1 MSHSILWQCQAKP
14 ENNLKKK
21 DKRRIFDFVSI
32 NNFVFSSCVAQ
43 MLERSGSPSAGDVII
58 LITTGSSSGDQVQ
71 SALALASRKQVRV
84 SVVAFAY
91 VPTPSGVIGSSSSSQ
106 YSYQAGALRN
116 LQSLAEAT
124 GGRMTAVA
132 SKGVGTMSH
141 ISMLVQLGDAL
152 VATLEYHQGSDNV
165 PALVRSI
172 IHHPLPLVAR
182 SYRCNKSQAE
192 THSSLLSSS
201 PVYFY
206 FYFKT

>member
-1 MSHSILWQCQAKP
+1 
-14 ENNLKKK
+14 
-21 DKRRIFDFVSI
+21 
-32 NNFVFSSCVAQ
+32 VFSSCVAQ

-165 PALVRSI
+165 PALVSSI

-182 SYRCNKSQAE
+182 SLARIDVTNPKQRNILPF
-192 THSSLLSSS
+192 SLPLLFIFIFISKLN
-201 PVYFY
+201 FL
-206 FYFKT
+206 TLQR

>member
-1 MSHSILWQCQAKP
+1 
-14 ENNLKKK
+14 
-21 DKRRIFDFVSI
+21 
-32 NNFVFSSCVAQ
+32 

-165 PALVRSI
+165 PALVRSFI
-172 IHHPLPLVAR
+172 YPLPVAR
-182 SYRCNKSQAE
+182 IDVTNPSSIQ
-192 THSSLLSSS
+192 HSSFRPFPGCFFYISKLNFLTLLR
-201 PVYFY
+201 
-206 FYFKT
+206 

>member
-1 MSHSILWQCQAKP
+1 MAVYKIFISILI
-14 ENNLKKK
+14 
-21 DKRRIFDFVSI
+21 IFLFP
-32 NNFVFSSCVAQ
+32 VAQ
-43 MLERSGSPSAGDVII
+43 MLERTGSPSAGDVII

-165 PALVRSI
+165 PALVRLF
-172 IHHPLPLVAR
+172 IHHLVFRIDVTFPRSLPA
-182 SYRCNKSQAE
+182 
-192 THSSLLSSS
+192 SLK
-201 PVYFY
+201 Y
-206 FYFKT
+206 